1 MAKITV
7 AIAVPESHAAAKLK
21 EMRISDP
28 NQLYGSTTGACAR
41 CGATFAIIFMN
52 DIDPNNPNYARV
64 LEGRIA
70 GDCKD
75 GKHTFELLLDKET

>member
-1 MAKITV
+1 
-7 AIAVPESHAAAKLK
+7 
-21 EMRISDP
+21 
-28 NQLYGSTTGACAR
+28 
-41 CGATFAIIFMN
+41 MN